1 MNHIVSF
8 NTVMQK
14 ESDAILKAINAI
26 NHAQLEMVVESLLN
40 LKGKLVVIGLGKA
53 GHIGK
58 KIAASFSS
66 MGTSSFFVH
75 ATELFHG
82 DFGMITEQDM
92 AVLISHSGET
102 EEVLKA
108 ATTLK
113 DRGIITTAL
122 TKSNLSSLSKLC
134 TYQLNYDI
142 HEEADHLNLA
152 PTNSSTVMLAIGD
165 ALMST
170 VSEAKGYTKEDF
182 KKNHP
187 GGSLGQRLTK

>member
-1 MNHIVSF
+1 MDYVVSF
-8 NTVMQK
+8 NKVMQK
-14 ESDAILKAINAI
+14 ESDAILKAIEAI
-26 NHAQLEMVVESLLN
+26 KQDQLELIVDSLIKLE
-40 LKGKLVVIGLGKA
+40 GKLIVIGLGKA

-58 KIAASFSS
+58 KLAASFSS

-82 DFGMITEQDM
+82 DFGMITDQDM
-92 AVLISHSGET
+92 AILISHSGET
-102 EEVLKA
+102 EEVVKA
-108 ATTLK
+108 AATLK
-113 DRGIITTAL
+113 DRGIKTIAL
-122 TKSNLSSLSKLC
+122 TKSQTSSLSKL
-134 TYQLNYDI
+134 TNYQLNYNI
-142 HEEADHLNLA
+142 QEEADHLNLA

>member
-1 MNHIVSF
+1 MDYVVSF
-8 NTVMQK
+8 NKVMQK
-14 ESDAILKAINAI
+14 ESDAILKAIEAI
-26 NHAQLEMVVESLLN
+26 KQDQLELIVDSLIKLE
-40 LKGKLVVIGLGKA
+40 GKLIVIGLGKA

-58 KIAASFSS
+58 KLAASFSS

-82 DFGMITEQDM
+82 DFGMITDQDM
-92 AVLISHSGET
+92 AILILYSGEI
-102 EEVLKA
+102 EEVVKA
-108 ATTLK
+108 AATLK
-113 DRGIITTAL
+113 DRGIKTIAL
-122 TKSNLSSLSKLC
+122 TKSQTSSLSKL
-134 TYQLNYDI
+134 TNYQLNYNI
-142 HEEADHLNLA
+142 QEEADHLNLA

>member
-1 MNHIVSF
+1 
-8 NTVMQK
+8 
-14 ESDAILKAINAI
+14 
-26 NHAQLEMVVESLLN
+26 
-40 LKGKLVVIGLGKA
+40 
-53 GHIGK
+53 
-58 KIAASFSS
+58 

-102 EEVLKA
+102 EEVIKA

-113 DRGIITTAL
+113 DRGIKTTAL
-122 TKSNLSSLSKLC
+122 TKSQSSSLSKLC